1 MAVARKTPAES
12 PSEHA
17 MTNLARKLR
26 LVDYFALGFG
36 TMVGTAWLVVMDDI
50 LQRGGPLGAILG
62 FTAGALMLL
71 PIGYV
76 YGKLVKLIPD
86 AAAEVAYTARVFPSG
101 VSFSTGWMMFLA
113 YLLTCPFEA
122 LAAGRI
128 IGYLFPTLNSIE
140 LYRLGNHSVYLPH
153 VILGLMITGFFT
165 WLNYY
170 GIHASAK
177 FLKFTT
183 FTFLTLVIVFALAGA
198 QHGSVRNFRPL
209 FSHAPLLSILLVW
222 QVVPW
227 LMSGFES
234 IGKSSEEASP
244 EFKDRNFSVAIIM
257 AIVAGLTFFWVVI
270 SSVSFVTPWQSLN
283 SRSQFPTAVAF
294 ENAFHARWI
303 VNLILGSALVA
314 LLQAFNA
321 NMVAASRLLFAMGR
335 RGLLLPNMGRIHSA
349 NHTPALAVFA
359 VGATTA
365 LAIFLGEAGLVPIL
379 EVGAVACAVGWM
391 SACAS
396 YFLMK
401 PSLPDRAAAA
411 FGTLVTLAMILV
423 KVLPVVPGHFTRY
436 EWIALAVWGIL
447 GLLVR
452 VPARSRTPGAA
463 GVLVESP
470 GTLP

>member
-1 MAVARKTPAES
+1 
-12 PSEHA
+12 

-26 LVDYFALGFG
+26 LIDYFALGFG
-36 TMVGTAWLVVMDDI
+36 TMVGTAWLVAMDEI
-50 LQRGGPLGAILG
+50 LRRGGPLGAILG

-101 VSFSTGWMMFLA
+101 VSFGTGWMMFLA

-122 LAAGRI
+122 LAAGRFA
-128 IGYLFPTLNSIE
+128 GYLFPSLNSIE
-140 LYRLGNHSVYLPH
+140 LYRLGNYSVYLPH
-153 VILGLMITGFFT
+153 IVLGLIITGFFT

-183 FTFLTLVIVFALAGA
+183 FTFLTLVVVFALAGS
-198 QHGSVRNFRPL
+198 QHGSVRNFHPL

-222 QVVPW
+222 QVMPW

-244 EFKDRNFSVAIIM
+244 DFKNRNFSVAIIM
-257 AIVAGLTFFWVVI
+257 AILAGLTFFWVVI
-270 SSVSFVTPWQSLN
+270 SSVSFVTPWQSLD
-283 SRSQFPTAVAF
+283 SRLQFPTAVAF

-335 RGLLLPNMGRIHSA
+335 RNLLLPKMSRIHA
-349 NHTPALAVFA
+349 VNHTPALAVFA

-379 EVGAVACAVGWM
+379 EVGAVACAIGWM
-391 SACAS
+391 AACAS
-396 YFLMK
+396 YLLMK
-401 PSLPDRAAAA
+401 PSMVDRIAAA
-411 FGTLVTLAMILV
+411 FGILVTSAMVLV
-423 KVLPVVPGHFTRY
+423 KVLPIVPGHFTRY
-436 EWIALAVWGIL
+436 
-447 GLLVR
+447 
-452 VPARSRTPGAA
+452 
-463 GVLVESP
+463 
-470 GTLP
+470 

>member
-1 MAVARKTPAES
+1 
-12 PSEHA
+12 
-17 MTNLARKLR
+17 MTHLARKLR

-76 YGKLVKLIPD
+76 YGRLVKLIPD

-101 VSFSTGWMMFLA
+101 VSFATGWMMFLA

-128 IGYLFPTLNSIE
+128 TGYLFPSLNSIA
-140 LYRLGNHSVYLPH
+140 LYHLGNHSVYLPH
-153 VILGLMITGFFT
+153 IVLGLIITGFFT

-198 QHGSVRNFRPL
+198 QHGSARNFRPL
-209 FSHAPLLSILLVW
+209 FSHTPLISILLVW

-227 LMSGFES
+227 MMSGFES
-234 IGKSSEEASP
+234 VGKSSEEASP
-244 EFKDRNFSVAIIM
+244 DFQHRNFSVAIIM
-257 AIVAGLTFFWVVI
+257 TIFAGLTFFWVVI

-283 SRSQFPTAVAF
+283 SRLQFPTAVAF

-303 VNLILGSALVA
+303 VNLILGTALVA

-335 RGLLLPNMGRIHSA
+335 RNLLLPKMSRIHTV

-359 VGATTA
+359 VGAATA
-365 LAIFLGEAGLVPIL
+365 VAIFLGEAGLVPIL

-401 PSLPDRAAAA
+401 PSLLDRAAAA
-411 FGTLVTLAMILV
+411 FGVLVTLAMILV
-423 KVLPVVPGHFTRY
+423 KILPVVPGHFSLY
-436 EWIALAVWGIL
+436 EWLALAIWGLL
-447 GLLVR
+447 GLFVR
-452 VPARSRTPGAA
+452 IPAKSVTPDTAEVLLQSPGARS
-463 GVLVESP
+463 
-470 GTLP
+470 

>member
-1 MAVARKTPAES
+1 MNT
-12 PSEHA
+12 
-17 MTNLARKLR
+17 LARKLL

-36 TMVGTAWLVVMDDI
+36 TMVGTAWLVVMDNI
-50 LQRGGPLGAILG
+50 LQRGGPLGAFLG

-76 YGKLVKLIPD
+76 YGKLVKMIPN
-86 AAAEVAYTARVFPSG
+86 AAAEVAYTARVFRPV
-101 VSFSTGWMMFLA
+101 VSFGTGWMMFLA

-128 IGYLFPTLNSIE
+128 AGYIFPSLNSIE
-140 LYRLGNHSVYLPH
+140 LYRLGDHSVYLPH
-153 VILGLMITGFFT
+153 VVLGLIITGFFT
-165 WLNYY
+165 WLNYF

-183 FTFLTLVIVFALAGA
+183 FIFLALVVVFALAGA
-198 QHGSVRNFRPL
+198 QHGTVRNFHPL
-209 FSHAPLLSILLVW
+209 FSHAPLISVLLVW

-227 LMSGFES
+227 MMSGFES
-234 IGKSSEEASP
+234 VGKSSEEASP
-244 EFKDRNFSVAIIM
+244 DFQHRNFSVAIIM
-257 AIVAGLTFFWVVI
+257 TIFAGLTFFWVVI
-270 SSVSFVTPWQSLN
+270 GSVSFVTPWQSLN
-283 SRSQFPTAVAF
+283 SGLQFPIAVAF
-294 ENAFHARWI
+294 ETAFHARWI
-303 VNLILGSALVA
+303 VNLILGTALVA

-335 RGLLLPNMGRIHSA
+335 RNLLLPKMSRIHPQ
-349 NHTPALAVFA
+349 NRTPVLAVFA
-359 VGATTA
+359 VGGTTA

-401 PSLPDRAAAA
+401 PRLLDRAAAA
-411 FGTLVTLAMILV
+411 FGVLVTSLMILV
-423 KVLPVVPGHFTRY
+423 KVFPIVPGHFTLY
-436 EWIALAVWGIL
+436 EWIALAIWVIL

-452 VPARSRTPGAA
+452 IPARSRTSDAPGA
-463 GVLVESP
+463 LIEST
-470 GTLP
+470 GTSC

>member
-1 MAVARKTPAES
+1 
-12 PSEHA
+12 
-17 MTNLARKLR
+17 MTHLARKLR

-86 AAAEVAYTARVFPSG
+86 AAGEVAYAARVLPSG
-101 VSFSTGWMMFLA
+101 ISFATGWMMFLA

-128 IGYLFPTLNSIE
+128 TGYLFPALNSME
-140 LYRLGNHSVYLPH
+140 LYRIGNYSVYLPH
-153 VILGLMITGFFT
+153 VVLGLIITIFFT
-165 WLNYY
+165 WLNCY
-170 GIHASAK
+170 GIHASTK

-183 FTFLTLVIVFALAGA
+183 FTFLALVIVFALAGA
-198 QHGSVRNFRPL
+198 QHGTIHNFRPL
-209 FSHAPLLSILLVW
+209 FSHAPLISILLVW

-227 LMSGFES
+227 MMSGFES
-234 IGKSSEEASP
+234 VGKSSEEASP
-244 EFKDRNFSVAIIM
+244 DFQHRNFSTAIIM
-257 AIVAGLTFFWVVI
+257 TIFAGLTFFWIVI
-270 SSVSFVTPWQSLN
+270 SSVAYVTPWQSLN
-283 SRSQFPTAVAF
+283 SSLQFPTAVAF

-303 VNLILGSALVA
+303 VSLVLGTALVA

-335 RGLLLPNMGRIHSA
+335 RNLLLPSMSRIHA
-349 NHTPALAVFA
+349 VNHTPAVAVVA
-359 VGATTA
+359 VGGTTA

-391 SACAS
+391 AACVS

-401 PSLPDRAAAA
+401 PVTLDRIAAA
-411 FGTLVTLAMILV
+411 FGILVTLAMVLV
-423 KVLPVVPGHFTRY
+423 KILPIVPGHFTRY
-436 EWIALAVWGIL
+436 EWLALAIWAAL
-447 GLLVR
+447 GVLVR
-452 VPARSRTPGAA
+452 IPARSGTA
-463 GVLVESP
+463 GTVAVLAQPQSSSN
-470 GTLP
+470 